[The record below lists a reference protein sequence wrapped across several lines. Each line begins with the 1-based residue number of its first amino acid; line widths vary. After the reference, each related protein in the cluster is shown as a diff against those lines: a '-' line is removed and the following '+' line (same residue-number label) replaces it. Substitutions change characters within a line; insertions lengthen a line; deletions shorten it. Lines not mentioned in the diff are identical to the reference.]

1 MREIN
6 QSEMSLVAGGFVP
19 AVVAATSAVGTAA
32 TTGVG
37 PYVGGAIVGASIYSV
52 KKTYYEEPITGTGL
66 AIAAGFG
73 AVSGVGY
80 TLGKARGSSVG
91 QALWQANFIPI
102 SAAGQSIA
110 SNY

>member
-19 AVVAATSAVGTAA
+19 AVVAAATAVGTAA

-37 PYVGGAIVGASIYSV
+37 PYVLGATVGATAYSV
-52 KKTYYEEPITGTGL
+52 GQYHNDQPITATGL
-66 AIAAGFG
+66 TIAAGFG
-73 AVSGVGY
+73 AVSGLGVA
-80 TLGKARGSSVG
+80 LGKATGSGVG
-91 QALWQANFIPI
+91 QALWQANFVPI

-110 SNY
+110 SKY